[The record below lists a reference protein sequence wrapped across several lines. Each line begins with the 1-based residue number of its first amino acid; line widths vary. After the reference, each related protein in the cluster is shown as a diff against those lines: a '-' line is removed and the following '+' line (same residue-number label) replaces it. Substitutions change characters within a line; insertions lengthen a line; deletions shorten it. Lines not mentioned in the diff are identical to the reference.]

1 MRRRL
6 LLPVLALLGAS
17 VVTLPA
23 VAGSET
29 SPTITAENIG
39 GGVYGE
45 EHRWSPAQATIAP
58 GGAVTLSNPTEVKH
72 GVRWVNGPA
81 TPSCDGG
88 VPVGTTAADSNTN
101 WSGSCTFTA
110 AGVYTFYCT
119 VHGAAMAGHIT
130 VGAGETTTTGTTTT
144 TPTTAAPGIGAGTSG
159 PSGAAAPGAS
169 NALGSGGSSP
179 FLGSAARA
187 LKLAANQR
195 GRSVRG
201 SVAVSQAGA
210 HGSLEVDLL
219 ARSASLAR
227 AGHSA
232 QVRVGRVVRSSLSAG
247 TARFSVPLNRRAK
260 AALARKGRLA
270 LSVKVVLKPAGGSPV
285 SLTRGVVLH
294 E

>member
-6 LLPVLALLGAS
+6 LLPVFALLGAS
-17 VVTLPA
+17 VVILPA

-39 GGVYGE
+39 GVYGE
-45 EHRWSPAQATIAP
+45 EHRWSPSQATIAA

-72 GVRWVNGPA
+72 GVRWVSGPA

-88 VPVGTTAADSNTN
+88 VPVGTTATASNTN

-119 VHGAAMAGHIT
+119 VHGGGMTGRIT
-130 VGAGETTTTGTTTT
+130 VSAGEPTTTETTGTTGTTTT
-144 TPTTAAPGIGAGTSG
+144 PGTGAGTGG
-159 PSGAAAPGAS
+159 PSSGGAPGAS
-169 NALGSGGSSP
+169 NAPGSGGSSP

-187 LKLAANQR
+187 LKLAARQH

-227 AGHSA
+227 TGHSA
-232 QVRVGRVVRSSLSAG
+232 QVRVGRFVRSSLSAG
-247 TARFSVPLNRRAK
+247 TVRFSVPLNRRAK
-260 AALARKGRLA
+260 AALKRKGRLS
-270 LSVKVVLKPAGGSPV
+270 LSAKVVLRPAGGSAV
-285 SLTRGVVLH
+285 SITRGVVLH
-294 E
+294 D